1 MPQSRGG
8 IPGRSISACC
18 RPPLRSGVSPAA
30 RFRLTVVPAYDYT
43 CALTGYRCV
52 TVAAG
57 SIVDAAHIHQFANS
71 RNNHPQNGIALCKNA
86 HWMFDAGLWSLDDNY
101 RVIVAPDRFNEA
113 GAVAYLLNR
122 MAGRR
127 KLLLYRAREKGE
139 ILRLKPGLYCLAP
152 DYRKSHPHP
161 FVIAAALH
169 SPSHVSLESALWYHS
184 LIPEAVVP
192 VSSVTARR
200 SRSFQTPLGVF
211 AFYRVP
217 ADNPRAGVKAEKID
231 DRAWAFVAS
240 PLRAIADL
248 IYLRKRVAWATDGLR
263 FLTDS
268 MRIEE
273 EDLRRLSLKGF
284 DEVYRSIRNRRT
296 RTYLAGLRK
305 EIKQ

>member
-1 MPQSRGG
+1 MQTLTEKLYKL
-8 IPGRSISACC
+8 A
-18 RPPLRSGVSPAA
+18 PPSGL
-30 RFRLTVVPAYDYT
+30 FDETVIGNLFPNST
-43 CALTGYRCV
+43 
-52 TVAAG
+52 AG
-57 SIVDAAHIHQFANS
+57 S
-71 RNNHPQNGIALCKNA
+71 
-86 HWMFDAGLWSLDDNY
+86 
-101 RVIVAPDRFNEA
+101 
-113 GAVAYLLNR
+113 
-122 MAGRR
+122 R
-127 KLLLYRAREKGE
+127 KLLLYRARENGE
-139 ILRLKPGLYCLAP
+139 VLRLKPGLYCLAP

-184 LIPEAVVP
+184 LIPEAVVQ
-192 VSSVTARR
+192 VSSVTAHR

-231 DRAWAFVAS
+231 AQAWAFVAS

-248 IYLRKRVAWATDGLR
+248 IYLRKGIAWGADGLR

-273 EDLRRLSLKGF
+273 EDLRRLSLNGF

-296 RTYLAGLRK
+296 RAYLAGLRK